1 MPAGVTG
8 GPGRAKE
15 RGCPATCRQSPARRL
30 VGPGMAGEPPGSTRE
45 RGGGAGVLP
54 GLGPKGPPCPS
65 ILSPTPW
72 HLAAGP
78 KGMAAEP
85 SPRAGAESG
94 LAEAVPR
101 RRAHGEGLVFFPAIV
116 GSAVLSA
123 LRLCSLSSPP
133 TTQSSDCAA
142 ALAALAAEPLPLQKT
157 RDRRNSSA
165 TSEERWGGG
174 PFPCGSGLSA
184 VFRCRAAVSPW
195 LPPRQLVSVASRPFS
210 GGHAVWSPWHGQRG
224 YLPTQRGF
232 WGGNGGEQQGHSWV
246 VAFGPGRGL
255 GGSLQCPVCQ

>member
-1 MPAGVTG
+1 MPAGVAG
-8 GPGRAKE
+8 GPGRAEE
-15 RGCPATCRQSPARRL
+15 RSCPATCRQSRARRL
-30 VGPGMAGEPPGSTRE
+30 VGPGMAGEPPGSPRE

-54 GLGPKGPPCPS
+54 GLAPQGPAMPVHLFGYTVALGCGSQGNGSGTEPQSWCRERPGRGRA
-65 ILSPTPW
+65 TPQSSRGR
-72 HLAAGP
+72 LG
-78 KGMAAEP
+78 
-85 SPRAGAESG
+85 
-94 LAEAVPR
+94 
-101 RRAHGEGLVFFPAIV
+101 FFPAIV
-116 GSAVLSA
+116 GSALLSA
-123 LRLCSLSSPP
+123 LRLCSLFSPP

-210 GGHAVWSPWHGQRG
+210 GGHAVWSPWRGQRG
-224 YLPTQRGF
+224 FLQMQRGF

-255 GGSLQCPVCQ
+255 GGSLQCPVCP